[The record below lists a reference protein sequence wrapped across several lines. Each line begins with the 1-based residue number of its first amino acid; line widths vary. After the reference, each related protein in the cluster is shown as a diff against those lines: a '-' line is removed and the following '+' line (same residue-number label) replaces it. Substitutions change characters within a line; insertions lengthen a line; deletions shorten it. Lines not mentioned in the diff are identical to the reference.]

1 MTVSLRLNDEDTSM
15 VKAYAA
21 MHGISV
27 SELFRRSVFE
37 HIEDELDLQAYSKAK
52 ARYDNN
58 PVSQSLDDVAKEL
71 GL

>member
-1 MTVSLRLNDEDTSM
+1 MTVSLRLNDEDTNI

-21 MHGISV
+21 MHGVSV

-37 HIEDELDLQAYSKAK
+37 HIEDELDLKAYNKAME
-52 ARYDNN
+52 RYKKN
-58 PVSQSLDDVAKEL
+58 PKTYTLDEVEKEL